1 MLDVHRLRLL
11 RELARRGTI
20 AAVAEAL
27 AYTPSAVS
35 QQLAVLEREAGVPL
49 LERSGRRVV
58 LTAAGADL
66 ARRADDVLALLEQA
80 AAAAAAGR
88 DGLTGRLRVGAFP
101 SAMRTLLPQ
110 ALVTLGREHPG
121 LELTVTE
128 LDPSAVPAALRSGS
142 LDVGLTQ
149 EYDYVPAEADPALD
163 SELLLAETIY
173 LAAPG
178 LSGAADRAPLAGS
191 GAAGPAAGGS
201 GPAVP
206 VPADDA
212 GRLARHRDASWI
224 AGTPGTLCHLMTIR
238 ACQAAGFTPRVRHHA
253 DDFGTV
259 LALVAS
265 GQGVALVPTL
275 GTEGMPEH
283 VRLIPLAARRR
294 SHVACRRGSRQ
305 HPAVAACAAALRAAA
320 AAHPVTAAS
329 VSAS

>member
-11 RELARRGTI
+11 RELDRRGTI

-80 AAAAAAGR
+80 TAAVSAGR

-101 SAMRTLLPQ
+101 SAMRTMLPR
-110 ALVTLGREHPG
+110 ALVSLGRQHPG

-128 LDPSAVPAALRSGS
+128 LDPSAVPDALRAGG

-149 EYDYVPAEADPALD
+149 EYDYVPAEPDPALD
-163 SELLLAETIY
+163 TDLLLAETIY
-173 LAAPG
+173 LAVPGSAAAP
-178 LSGAADRAPLAGS
+178 
-191 GAAGPAAGGS
+191 AGGD
-201 GPAVP
+201 ARLL
-206 VPADDA
+206 ARYRDA
-212 GRLARHRDASWI
+212 GWI

-238 ACQAAGFTPRVRHHA
+238 ACQAAGFTPRVRHQA

-259 LALVAS
+259 LALVAG

-275 GTEGMPEH
+275 GTEGAPPG
-283 VRLIPLAARRR
+283 VALLPLAARRR
-294 SHVACRRGSRQ
+294 SHVACRRGARQ
-305 HPAVAACAAALRAAA
+305 HPAIAACAAALRAAA
-320 AAHPVTAAS
+320 GAHPVTAACL
-329 VSAS
+329 SAS